1 MKRIGESLTALSR
14 STISASTRGNKCRS
28 AINLWAEKLRK
39 FELELKLVLEM
50 KETDR
55 EPKDTEQSACA

>member
-1 MKRIGESLTALSR
+1 MKRIGESLTALR
-14 STISASTRGNKCRS
+14 DRRFRLQHAEISVEVLL
-28 AINLWAEKLRK
+28 NLWAEKLRK